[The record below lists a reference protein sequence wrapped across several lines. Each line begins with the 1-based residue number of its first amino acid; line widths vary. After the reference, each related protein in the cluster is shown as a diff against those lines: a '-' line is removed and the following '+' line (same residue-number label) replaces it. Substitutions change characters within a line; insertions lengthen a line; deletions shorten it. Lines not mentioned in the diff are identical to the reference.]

1 MLIDSHCHLDFPELT
16 SDESGVLARART
28 AGVAG
33 MLTIGTRLDQFERVR
48 AIAERHDNVW
58 CSVGVH
64 PHEAKEE
71 GQRTPD
77 RLIEATRHPKVI
89 GIGETGLDFYYE
101 HSPREEQAESFRAHI
116 AASRQT
122 GLPLIVH
129 TRNADGETGDMLEE
143 EYGKGAF
150 PGLIHCFS
158 SGRTVAERALALGL
172 YISISGIVTF
182 KAAEELRA
190 IVRDVPLDRLLVETD
205 APYLA
210 PRDRRSASLCTA
222 PGPDRIVVGRA
233 DLRRVEPALRLLL
246 SRRGKRLLQSDLPS
260 YGNRWS
266 LRGRWSAGCAVPA
279 GPWNHPL
286 ARVPLR
292 SRRLRQRCRHVA
304 RGLSEGARGR
314 GGADR

>member
-48 AIAERHDNVW
+48 AIAERHEHVW

-77 RLIEATRHPKVI
+77 RLIEATHHPKVV

-101 HSPREEQAESFRAHI
+101 HSPRDEQAESFRAHI

-129 TRNADGETGDMLEE
+129 TRNADAETGDILEE
-143 EYGKGAF
+143 EHGKGAF

-158 SGRTVAERALALGL
+158 SGRAVAERALALGL

-210 PRDRRSASLCTA
+210 PIPKRGKTN
-222 PGPDRIVVGRA
+222 
-233 DLRRVEPALRLLL
+233 EPAFVAHTAAKVAELKGVSLAELEATTTDNFFRLFT
-246 SRRGKRLLQSDLPS
+246 K
-260 YGNRWS
+260 
-266 LRGRWSAGCAVPA
+266 AE
-279 GPWNHPL
+279 
-286 ARVPLR
+286 R
-292 SRRLRQRCRHVA
+292 SRCA
-304 RGLSEGARGR
+304 
-314 GGADR
+314 